1 VAFDG
6 NRDLIGSVRIWQ
18 WCRVCA
24 GILTGANA
32 MEISRA
38 YARRLVRE
46 GKARFSGIDRTEAGS
61 TSKDDGW
68 IWGHIDRQDLNRVDC
83 YRIERTID

>member
-1 VAFDG
+1 MVART
-6 NRDLIGSVRIWQ
+6 NARD
-18 WCRVCA
+18 CA
-24 GILTGANA
+24 GDTKLKGYI
-32 MEISRA
+32 MEITRA
-38 YARRLVRE
+38 YAKRLVRA